1 VYDVMMDRIPGRRA
15 LLGLLV
21 GMLLALPVAVAA
33 QLPRDSVPRDSMPT
47 HGDPRRTTFAPE
59 LGVDLAKMQRLPSGV
74 YMRDIETG
82 SGATAAPGREVTIGY
97 ILYLP
102 DGRELERS
110 EAGGPQARFRIGDGQ
125 AIRGWDTGLRGMR
138 AGGTRL
144 LVIPA
149 RLAYGR
155 EGTDKVPPH
164 AVLVFV
170 ISLDSV
176 H

>member
-1 VYDVMMDRIPGRRA
+1 MRSRPSR
-15 LLGLLV
+15 LLLLSLV
-21 GMLLALPVAVAA
+21 LTAPVAA
-33 QLPRDSVPRDSMPT
+33 QAPRESLPRDTIRRDT
-47 HGDPRRTTFAPE
+47 VRATQGDPQRTTFAPE
-59 LGVDLAKMQRLPSGV
+59 LGVDLAKMRRLPSGV
-74 YMRDIETG
+74 YVRDIEVGT
-82 SGATAAPGREVTIGY
+82 GATAAPGREVTVGY

-110 EAGGPQARFRIGDGQ
+110 EATGPQARFKVGDGQ

-144 LVIPA
+144 LVVPA
-149 RLAYGR
+149 RLGYGS
-155 EGTDKVPPH
+155 EGSEKVPPH

-176 H
+176 R

>member
-1 VYDVMMDRIPGRRA
+1 MRVRLP
-15 LLGLLV
+15 LLLLV
-21 GMLLALPVAVAA
+21 LLSSAA
-33 QLPRDSVPRDSMPT
+33 SAQAPRDSLSRDSVPAT

-59 LGVDLAKMQRLPSGV
+59 LGVDLAKMRRLPSGV
-74 YMRDIETG
+74 YVRDIEVG
-82 SGATAAPGREVTIGY
+82 SGATAAPGREVTVGY

-110 EAGGPQARFRIGDGQ
+110 EATGPQARFKVGDGQ

-144 LVIPA
+144 LVVPA
-149 RLAYGR
+149 RLGYGS
-155 EGTDKVPPH
+155 EGSEKVPPH

-170 ISLDSV
+170 ISLDAV
-176 H
+176 R